1 MMTGGVV
8 LLAIACV
15 YAGVTKGLVT
25 EWVSSPDAS
34 YGMAVA
40 AVAAYTIVVRRR
52 AFAAAIDPAARPAIG
67 FTLLLAG
74 LLLFLI
80 GQLGADV
87 FLTRMSLPLVAA
99 GAVGFVAGSR
109 ALRTIAA
116 PLAFLAVAIPP
127 PALVVNAITL
137 PLQFIASR
145 IAEAALTAAS
155 VPVYRDGNVL
165 ALPSATLEVAE
176 ACSGLRS
183 LVSLLAIGL
192 LVAWLAE
199 TRTIRRAAIVAA
211 TVPIAI
217 VMNGLRVAVTGI
229 ACETFG
235 PRAAS
240 GGWHTFT
247 GWITFVASLA
257 VLAATHR
264 LVRLKANATRP
275 NDGASVISEHA
286 ASGISSSERVA
297 SGFSRTSPEL
307 VS

>member
-1 MMTGGVV
+1 MITAGVV

-34 YGMAVA
+34 YGIVLAG
-40 AVAAYTIVVRRR
+40 VAAYTIAQRRR
-52 AFAAAIDPAARPAIG
+52 ALAAAIAPASRPAIG

-74 LLLFLI
+74 ILFFLV

-87 FLTRMSLPLVAA
+87 FLTRLSLPLILA
-99 GAVGFVAGSR
+99 GAVGFLAGSR
-109 ALRTIAA
+109 ALRTVAA
-116 PLAFLAVAIPP
+116 PLAFFAIAIPL

-145 IAEAALTAAS
+145 IAEATLTAAT

-165 ALPSATLEVAE
+165 TLPSTTLEVAE

-183 LVSLLAIGL
+183 IVSLVAIGL
-192 LVAWLAE
+192 LIAWVAE
-199 TRTIRRAAIVAA
+199 TPFIRRVAIVAA
-211 TVPIAI
+211 AVPIAI
-217 VMNGLRVAVTGI
+217 VMNGFRVAVTGI
-229 ACETFG
+229 ASETFG

-247 GWITFVASLA
+247 GWITFVASFAILVA
-257 VLAATHR
+257 FQR
-264 LVRLKANATRP
+264 LVRLKPDATGSR
-275 NDGASVISEHA
+275 H
-286 ASGISSSERVA
+286 SSSVA
-297 SGFSRTSPEL
+297 SGFSRTSPEI
-307 VS
+307 SA